1 MYVRQHLVSK
11 PLSRVNIGRKFES
24 CDMTS
29 EMKASYDAGQYA
41 GYSEFV
47 PRQTPTL
54 DIGRKLQS
62 EMKSSYRAPS
72 REEYKVPDFA
82 KNRIM

>member
-1 MYVRQHLVSK
+1 VYVRQHLVSR
-11 PLSRVNIGRKFES
+11 PSPRVNNGRKLES

-47 PRQTPTL
+47 PRLTPTL
-54 DIGRKLQS
+54 DIGRKSQS

-72 REEYKVPDFA
+72 REEYKVPDCQ
-82 KNRIM
+82 K